1 VTITERATIDTL
13 VVGAGPYGLSLS
25 SHLKSAGVTH
35 KVVGRAMESWSEM
48 PKGMCLRSPAGAS
61 SLSDPDGALT
71 LEAFSAEQRRPLSAP
86 IPLETFL
93 EYCHWFVERAGLDID
108 PRLVKDLTADDG
120 GFSAVLEDGELI
132 RARRVVVATGHKAFQ
147 WTPPEFRD
155 LPEDLV
161 SHPGDHDDFV
171 DFAGKE
177 IVVVGAGQS
186 AIECAA
192 LAHERG
198 AAVRILLRRQGV
210 NWLVRSA
217 FLHSSWL
224 SPVLYSWS
232 DVGPAGLSQVVSA
245 PDMFRRMPAR
255 LRQRATRRCARPAAA
270 AWLVARTQGLPIETG
285 CSIRGL
291 TPGSGRIRIQCED
304 GQALDADHVLLATGY
319 RVDLDRYTF
328 IAPELRAAVNTVD
341 GSPALG
347 RASETSVP
355 GLYMLGWPAVWS
367 YGPLMRHV
375 AGAHFAA
382 RAVTEHLLAATPR
395 RDRPVGSGRAH
406 EDVPA
411 AVRRSHDES
420 FAASLAN
427 GESRTQPETADS
439 SLGIQ
444 LHANTAT
451 LDSEARRG
459 GEVPL

>member
-1 VTITERATIDTL
+1 
-13 VVGAGPYGLSLS
+13 
-25 SHLKSAGVTH
+25 
-35 KVVGRAMESWSEM
+35 
-48 PKGMCLRSPAGAS
+48 
-61 SLSDPDGALT
+61 
-71 LEAFSAEQRRPLSAP
+71 
-86 IPLETFL
+86 
-93 EYCHWFVERAGLDID
+93 
-108 PRLVKDLTADDG
+108 
-120 GFSAVLEDGELI
+120 
-132 RARRVVVATGHKAFQ
+132 
-147 WTPPEFRD
+147 
-155 LPEDLV
+155 
-161 SHPGDHDDFV
+161 
-171 DFAGKE
+171 
-177 IVVVGAGQS
+177 
-186 AIECAA
+186 
-192 LAHERG
+192 
-198 AAVRILLRRQGV
+198 
-210 NWLVRSA
+210 
-217 FLHSSWL
+217 
-224 SPVLYSWS
+224 
-232 DVGPAGLSQVVSA
+232 
-245 PDMFRRMPAR
+245 
-255 LRQRATRRCARPAAA
+255 
-270 AWLVARTQGLPIETG
+270 VARTQGLPIETG